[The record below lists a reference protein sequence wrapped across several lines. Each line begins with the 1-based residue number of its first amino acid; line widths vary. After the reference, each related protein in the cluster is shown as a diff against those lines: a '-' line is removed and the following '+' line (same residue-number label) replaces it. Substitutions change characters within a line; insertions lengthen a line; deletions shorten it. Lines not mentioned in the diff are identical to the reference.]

1 MSNTFSN
8 KATTGQYRVVGYDQ
22 YDYSEY
28 FIDELPN
35 LEQALRLLK
44 TKCAAPNATPT
55 SFSDVYFIYN
65 DKEEILYKGT
75 FDNGIEQ
82 PVR

>member
-8 KATTGQYRVVGYDQ
+8 KASTGKYRVVGYDQ

-35 LEQALRLLK
+35 LEQALQLLK
-44 TKCAAPNATPT
+44 TKCAAPNATPA
-55 SFSDVYFIYN
+55 SFSDVYFIYD

-82 PVR
+82 PGR

>member
-8 KATTGQYRVVGYDQ
+8 KASTGKYRVVGYDQ

-35 LEQALRLLK
+35 LEQAL
-44 TKCAAPNATPT
+44 
-55 SFSDVYFIYN
+55 
-65 DKEEILYKGT
+65 
-75 FDNGIEQ
+75 Q
-82 PVR
+82 